1 MKITFLNEPD
11 PMGIMRTLAELLTK
25 ESGGEYIYNVC
36 EDGKAVTDEKNK
48 GKGSKNEKRRKEK
61 IADD

>member
-1 MKITFLNEPD
+1 MLIELTTEARFKEGFMKITFLNEPD

-48 GKGSKNEKRRKEK
+48 
-61 IADD
+61 